1 MLSQRLCAHT
11 QAMMRRRIRACV
23 RGAPMRACFL
33 RASIVGPGAMLEDAA
48 AHSVRKIGKLSDV
61 CCTAVSAPP
70 ERPDADPIGRMRCA
84 RSCGVSGERGVSVS
98 VRSEWL

>member
-23 RGAPMRACFL
+23 RGAPMRACFS

-70 ERPDADPIGRMRCA
+70 EHVRMLIRSAGCDVRGR
-84 RSCGVSGERGVSVS
+84 VEYVESV
-98 VRSEWL
+98 E